1 MAPSRLHRRP
11 CQKAQISVRLL
22 PKKGGT
28 ISAVQKTAKR
38 VIVRIEKS
46 LRRTLSPA
54 RGSDYFTT
62 TWVRTWRVR

>member
-1 MAPSRLHRRP
+1 M
-11 CQKAQISVRLL
+11 
-22 PKKGGT
+22 
-28 ISAVQKTAKR
+28 QKTAKR